1 MDNKKIIIGI
11 VIGVLLLG
19 LIFGLY
25 VGFSSEKS
33 GSGESTSSS
42 STFPVIFASWIPIFV
57 VIMALQRPEYPVENI
72 IQILAYKKYDVEK
85 KKRKLQQFI
94 GNEFKDSEN
103 YNKLLQ
109 EDIVKYMKIKTIN
122 EKSDNP
128 TIQVTLKDFS
138 QYEFVVVKRDKKI
151 DPKGSTKWVIKDYK
165 KSDF

>member
-11 VIGVLLLG
+11 IIGVLLLG

-33 GSGESTSSS
+33 EKSGSSS
-42 STFPVIFASWIPIFV
+42 SSSVPVIFGSLVPMFV
-57 VIMALQRPEYPVENI
+57 VIMSLQRPSYPVENI
-72 IQILAYKKYDVEK
+72 IPILANRKYDIEK
-85 KKRKLQQFI
+85 KKKKLEQFI
-94 GNEFKDSEN
+94 SSEFRKSEN
-103 YNKLLQ
+103 YKKLLQ
-109 EDIVKYMKIKTIN
+109 EDIVKHKSIKTIN

-138 QYEFVVVKRDKKI
+138 QYEFYVVKRDKKI